1 MSETVKTGL
10 FYRDYALY
18 VGEYIVCD
26 EGNRDKD
33 ILEENKGT
41 PSKISGETNT
51 SKGNEKK
58 ENIIIEKKIDEKKNG
73 YDNYKT
79 KEESEKCC
87 EIKEQLIILQG
98 NGKYIKHNEI
108 YTGLFIKNEY
118 RNGIWVKYKNIHN
131 LFVYMNLYDDVI
143 NKYNDNNIKQNR
155 VEKLKNFLYVPL
167 KEVNIYIGEF
177 DNNMFNGFS
186 LYYFYPFLYIGYF
199 VNNSMNGYGYMFYV
213 PSISDDDFICCPGKK
228 NNIFFSNNYF
238 SFLSLESCNSQ
249 NSYINNLNNKE
260 KTKLQSG
267 EVHCNHIP
275 ENNNNTASHNLLY
288 NVYERIENIIKK
300 KRNTNLGSPNEQNIS
315 TIDEQ
320 NISSIDEQNMKIVQK
335 NKEAYFIEKIE
346 EDIFKNFKLKIRRK
360 NKLYKIKKI
369 FDENKK
375 ENIFD
380 ILKYISHDNLIFQG
394 YFYNGTY
401 STHLKRQI
409 LYKKKFL
416 ELYKNKFVQK
426 IEAIQKDIL
435 NGLSHDDLNINK
447 YNSLYIFENKTKNN
461 DLPLPN
467 NTKAYLKG
475 VDTEE
480 KEGISKP
487 IENEDIL
494 SQTFVNIIDL
504 NLVKHIFELIN
515 DKNIEYN
522 VEIVTD
528 KKIFKYKNIFNEL
541 NINDEKTNYFNKCTL
556 NLTGYYQLVVLNFK
570 CKSEKTINLCTS
582 KENIQSVYKIKMFL
596 ISSDKSSIIKYNTF
610 DLFYIFVYI
619 KTSDKKIKN
628 KNVKKKK

>member
-10 FYRDYALY
+10 FYRDYTLY
-18 VGEYIVCD
+18 VGEYIVYD
-26 EGNRDKD
+26 EAKRDKD
-33 ILEENKGT
+33 ILEETKGS

-58 ENIIIEKKIDEKKNG
+58 ENIIIEKKNG

-79 KEESEKCC
+79 KGEGEKHY

-131 LFVYMNLYDDVI
+131 LFVYMNLYDDII
-143 NKYNDNNIKQNR
+143 NKNNGNNTKQNGVR
-155 VEKLKNFLYVPL
+155 NLKNCLYVPL

-213 PSISDDDFICCPGKK
+213 PSISDDDFICCSGKK
-228 NNIFFSNNYF
+228 NNIFFSSNYF
-238 SFLSLESCNSQ
+238 SFLSLETCNSQ

-260 KTKLQSG
+260 KPKLQSG
-267 EVHCNHIP
+267 ETHCNNMP

-288 NVYERIENIIKK
+288 NVYEKIENIIKK
-300 KRNTNLGSPNEQNIS
+300 KRNTNLKSQNEK
-315 TIDEQ
+315 
-320 NISSIDEQNMKIVQK
+320 NISSIDEYNMKIVQK

-346 EDIFKNFKLKIRRK
+346 EDIFKDFKLKIRRK

-375 ENIFD
+375 GNIFD

-409 LYKKKFL
+409 LHKKKFL

-447 YNSLYIFENKTKNN
+447 YNSLYIFEKKTKNN
-461 DLPLPN
+461 DIPFPN
-467 NTKAYLKG
+467 NTKAHLKG
-475 VDTEE
+475 GDTEE
-480 KEGISKP
+480 KERIDKP
-487 IENEDIL
+487 IDNADIL
-494 SQTFVNIIDL
+494 SQTFANIIDL

-515 DKNIEYN
+515 DKSIEYN

-528 KKIFKYKNIFNEL
+528 KKIFKYKTIFNEL

-556 NLTGYYQLVVLNFK
+556 NLSGYYQLVVLNFK

-610 DLFYIFVYI
+610 DLFYIFIYI
-619 KTSDKKIKN
+619 KTSDKKSKN
-628 KNVKKKK
+628 KM

>member
-10 FYRDYALY
+10 FYRDYTLY
-18 VGEYIVCD
+18 VGEYVVGD
-26 EGNRDKD
+26 ETKTDKD
-33 ILEENKGT
+33 VLEENKGT
-41 PSKISGETNT
+41 PYKINGETYT
-51 SKGNEKK
+51 SKENEKK
-58 ENIIIEKKIDEKKNG
+58 ENTIIEKKINEKKNG

-79 KEESEKCC
+79 KEEGANCC
-87 EIKEQLIILQG
+87 EIKEHLIILQG

-108 YTGLFIKNEY
+108 YTGIFIKNEY

-131 LFVYMNLYDDVI
+131 LFVYMNLYDDII
-143 NKYNDNNIKQNR
+143 NKYNDNNTKQNG
-155 VEKLKNFLYVPL
+155 VENLKNFLYVPL

-199 VNNSMNGYGYMFYV
+199 VNNSMNGHGYMFYV
-213 PSISDDDFICCPGKK
+213 PSISDDDFISCPRKK
-228 NNIFFSNNYF
+228 NNIFFSSNYF
-238 SFLSLESCNSQ
+238 SFLSIESCNNQ

-260 KTKLQSG
+260 KTKFQN
-267 EVHCNHIP
+267 EEIHCKNVP

-300 KRNTNLGSPNEQNIS
+300 KKSTNLESQNEK
-315 TIDEQ
+315 
-320 NISSIDEQNMKIVQK
+320 NISSIYEQDMKIVQK
-335 NKEAYFIEKIE
+335 DKEAYFIEKME
-346 EDIFKNFKLKIRRK
+346 EDIFKDFKLKIRRK

-401 STHLKRQI
+401 STNLKRQI
-409 LYKKKFL
+409 VHKKKFV

-426 IEAIQKDIL
+426 IEDIQKDII
-435 NGLSHDDLNINK
+435 NGLPHDDLNINK
-447 YNSLYIFENKTKNN
+447 YNSLYIFENKTKNS
-461 DLPLPN
+461 DLPFVN
-467 NTKAYLKG
+467 NTKAHLKG
-475 VDTEE
+475 VDNEE
-480 KEGISKP
+480 KEHIGKP
-487 IENEDIL
+487 IDNEDIL

-504 NLVKHIFELIN
+504 NLVKQIFELIN
-515 DKNIEYN
+515 DKNIAYN

-528 KKIFKYKNIFNEL
+528 KKIFKYINIFNEL
-541 NINDEKTNYFNKCTL
+541 NNNDEKTNYFNKCTL

-570 CKSEKTINLCTS
+570 CKPEKIINLCTS

-596 ISSDKSSIIKYNTF
+596 ISSDKSSIIKYNAF

-619 KTSDKKIKN
+619 KNSDKKNKN
-628 KNVKKKK
+628 KNLKKKK